1 MKAGKISLLVL
12 FIVSTLHVQA
22 NPSFKIVDGISNA
35 ATREVMEKNVNELI
49 TIINGAYVAKQKKLN
64 LSQVAFISPV
74 VKETLE
80 KMWASSSM
88 QFPDAEIK
96 ASCLQLKTGNL
107 KTKGYQVRGLPFDI
121 SLAEDGEQRQELTID
136 FSLMGKIEN
145 VAVAID
151 IHRYDA
157 IMKKKITSELDY
169 ARKQAVL
176 NFVEDFRTAYNKK
189 DIDLIESVFS
199 SDALIITG
207 RVITRA
213 TSKDLARNH
222 MGNHVDVE
230 YDVLNKKDYITK
242 LRGIF
247 KKNKFVNVKFS
258 DIQVVRV
265 PTRKDREIYGVLLK
279 QDWRTS
285 RYSDE
290 GLLFLKV
297 DFADKDFPMIQV
309 RVWKPLRD
317 GNGNIIVTDAN
328 EDFAKF
334 ITDTEI

>member
-1 MKAGKISLLVL
+1 MKARKITFMVL
-12 FIVSTLHVQA
+12 FLAVMLQSHA
-22 NPSFKIVDGISNA
+22 NPTFKIIDGISNA
-35 ATREVMEKNVNELI
+35 ATKATMEKNVNELI
-49 TIINGAYVAKQKKLN
+49 AVINSAYESKQKKLN
-64 LSQVAFISPV
+64 LSQVTFITPA

-88 QFPDAEIK
+88 KFPDADIK
-96 ASCLQLKTGNL
+96 ASCLQLKNGKLQTR
-107 KTKGYQVRGLPFDI
+107 GYQVRGLPFDI
-121 SLAEDGEQRQELTID
+121 ERADAEGARQELTID
-136 FSLMGKIEN
+136 FSLVGKIEN

-157 IMKKKITSELDY
+157 IMKSKISSELDY

-213 TSKDLARNH
+213 TTNDLARNH
-222 MGNHVDVE
+222 LKKHVDVE
-230 YDVLNKKDYITK
+230 YDILSKKDYITK

-258 DIQVVRV
+258 DIKVVKV
-265 PTRKDREIYGVLLK
+265 PTRKDREIYGVLLE

-285 RYSDE
+285 RYHDE
-290 GLLFLKV
+290 GLLYLKV
-297 DFADKDFPMIQV
+297 DFSDKDFPMIQV

-317 GNGNIIVTDAN
+317 GDGNVVVSDIN
-328 EDFAKF
+328 EDFSKF
-334 ITDTEI
+334 IMDHDI